1 MLSFSTRKNKRKH
14 IFSLFVFITIF
25 MASAGMIVLSAM
37 GVFRENSGFA
47 WLSSINKLEKNK
59 PDTNT
64 IAPISEEEAIL
75 LIGDAENKGDDVLNS
90 GNIEEDLTID
100 RILKETLPVSDEY
113 FEQTLFIGD
122 SRMLGLHLSCQDI
135 KATFYAAVGLSINQL
150 NTKDFIKVDSETS
163 YTVMEAIE
171 KDGREYKRVY
181 LMFGLN
187 ELGWSYPSV
196 FIRSVADTIVQLRE
210 LCPEAEMCIMAV
222 MPVSEEANVSIYKGN
237 VANERIREY
246 NAMLLELASD
256 IGCWYLDTYNL
267 FSDEQGSLPKDFAP
281 DGIHL
286 YSGKNRILMN
296 FILSH
301 AFAFG

>member
-1 MLSFSTRKNKRKH
+1 MLSYSTRKNKRKH
-14 IFSLFVFITIF
+14 IFLLFISITIF
-25 MASAGMIVLSAM
+25 MAIAGMMVLSAM
-37 GVFRENSGFA
+37 GVFREESEFT

-64 IAPISEEEAIL
+64 ISPISEEEAIL
-75 LIGDAENKGDDVLNS
+75 LIGDVLDS
-90 GNIEEDLTID
+90 GNMEADLSTEDAID
-100 RILKETLPVSDEY
+100 PILKETSPVSDEY
-113 FEQTLFIGD
+113 LEQTVFIGD
-122 SRMLGLHLSCQDI
+122 SRMLGLHLSCQDTR
-135 KATFYAAVGLSINQL
+135 ATFYAAVGLSINQL
-150 NTKDFIKVDSETS
+150 STQRVIKVDAQTS

-187 ELGWSYPSV
+187 ELGWRYPSV
-196 FIRSVADTIVQLRE
+196 FIRSVADTIEQLRI
-210 LCPEAEMCIMAV
+210 LCPEAEICIMAV

-246 NAMLLELASD
+246 NAMLLDLASD
-256 IGCWYLDTYNL
+256 VGCWYLDTYNL